1 MARKEV
7 FSSPADKARWLSE
20 FLSTDI
26 EKVATSDF
34 AKLSYEFF
42 CFVHGERTAYL
53 LGSGI
58 YTDTENKREMF
69 RIIQEELRIIL
80 ERVVR
85 WRDEDPSSAETPD
98 PRSLPG
104 EWGPL
109 AKPKAHFNLTYTV
122 NVFQDEL
129 WLEHDKNKLD
139 EPMILSLF
147 RLLSKFTLS
156 SIKTCANEPCGNFFI
171 QTTKREKIY
180 CSQRCAWQQTARKAR
195 KAGGDEYRKKQRK
208 VMRKRYVED
217 QKKKHGPN
225 VKVNQRRK

>member
-1 MARKEV
+1 
-7 FSSPADKARWLSE
+7 
-20 FLSTDI
+20 
-26 EKVATSDF
+26 
-34 AKLSYEFF
+34 
-42 CFVHGERTAYL
+42 
-53 LGSGI
+53 
-58 YTDTENKREMF
+58 MF

-85 WRDEDPSSAETPD
+85 WRDEDPSSVETPD

-104 EWGPL
+104 AWGPL

-147 RLLSKFTLS
+147 RLLSSFPLS
-156 SIKTCANEPCGNFFI
+156 SIKTCANEPCGYFFI

-208 VMRKRYVED
+208 VMRKRYVEV

-225 VKVNQRRK
+225 VKVNQRKKR